1 MTQDEIDR
9 LWSAFR
15 AASKRLN
22 GASGKSAA
30 GVEKEYGQAY
40 QALVR
45 AGQAPQ
51 LKAKY
56 R

>member
-9 LWSAFR
+9 LWATYR
-15 AASKRLN
+15 AVSKRLN

-45 AGQAPQ
+45 AGVAPQ
-51 LKAKY
+51 LKARY